1 VVGAMRPTQT
11 SGTEEGA
18 KNPDYRMYHP
28 RWYRPAVSTYWWLGR
43 GTYGAFIL
51 REMSAIFG
59 AWFVVYLLMLLHAV
73 SQGTES
79 YQQFLDWSAGVGIL
93 ILNVVTL
100 IFVLIHAVTWF
111 NLAPQAMAVRVGGKR
126 VPDVLISSSNYAAW
140 ALVSAFLVWILIGV

>member
-1 VVGAMRPTQT
+1 MRPTQT

-43 GTYGAFIL
+43 GTYVAFIL
-51 REMSAIFG
+51 REMSAIFV